1 MSQQEQQE
9 IPADEYDMDELL
21 DKCVKFVKIEREND
35 ANSLWWPCVR
45 FTSMQ
50 ILHRVTK
57 KWNLYVDAASMKER
71 GKLFL
76 HFLPGS
82 NSIADAEGNEGAL
95 LLGESPPRRRLL
107 GENPPQGRYI
117 FDNPDT
123 PLSFMPLL
131 ENIVE
136 ICDQYR
142 DDSEFMKAVMVVQSM
157 MKTGPV
163 SEVAFGSLT
172 TAAPPHA
179 AGKST
184 VPSQVALPAAST
196 AAIMPLSR
204 KTNEKGPLLTGKVA
218 PAVTSPN
225 DLPGRIESGQKRKA
239 ASSVAVFASNQ
250 NSGGQMPPL
259 KKSAVPSPSSATTRQ
274 ESSRHRILP
283 SPAAGR
289 VIATRTVTA
298 PRHRLMESPPKRAHK
313 ADELEDDASRHRTS
327 RSGRRITLSRAHDSC
342 IVIDTGRMI

>member
-9 IPADEYDMDELL
+9 IPADEYDMDEFL

-50 ILHRVTK
+50 ILDRVTK
-57 KWNLYVDAASMKER
+57 KWNLYVDAASMMER

-82 NSIADAEGNEGAL
+82 NSIADAEGNESAL

-163 SEVAFGSLT
+163 SVAASGSLT

-179 AGKST
+179 SGKST
-184 VPSQVALPAAST
+184 VPSK
-196 AAIMPLSR
+196 AAIVSLSR
-204 KTNEKGPLLTGKVA
+204 KTNEKGPLLTRKVA

-225 DLPGRIESGQKRKA
+225 ALPGRIESGQKRKA
-239 ASSVAVFASNQ
+239 ASSVAVFASKQ
-250 NSGGQMPPL
+250 DSGGQMPPL

-274 ESSRHRILP
+274 ESSRHIILP
-283 SPAAGR
+283 SPAVVR
-289 VIATRTVTA
+289 VNATRTVTA

-313 ADELEDDASRHRTS
+313 VDEREDDASKHRTS